1 MIETKEKFYTSRN
14 DRVFKEIFMKEE
26 NKDILKSLLESILK
40 LKISDIKFLNLE
52 RNVDNIKVR
61 RKHFDLFLDTDIGK
75 VQVEVNAQSQK
86 YIHPRNAAFI
96 FDIYSH
102 EVKKGEDYTEKSL
115 VVQINLSYKI
125 NNEEMI
131 REYKIRDK
139 HNNEFIKNFIIY
151 DIILQEKRSEINVT
165 INKGNFCNYGWFF
178 IINCLRVNLN
188 SSFEEDESRTKNK
201 HICR

>member
-26 NKDILKSLLESILK
+26 NKDILKSLLESILN

-75 VQVEVNAQSQK
+75 VQVEVKAQSQK

-96 FDIYSH
+96 FDIYFH
-102 EVKKGEDYTEKSL
+102 EVKR
-115 VVQINLSYKI
+115 IN
-125 NNEEMI
+125 
-131 REYKIRDK
+131 
-139 HNNEFIKNFIIY
+139 
-151 DIILQEKRSEINVT
+151 
-165 INKGNFCNYGWFF
+165 
-178 IINCLRVNLN
+178 
-188 SSFEEDESRTKNK
+188 
-201 HICR
+201 

>member
-75 VQVEVNAQSQK
+75 VQVEVNAQSQNTFIQEMQLLFLI
-86 YIHPRNAAFI
+86 YIPM
-96 FDIYSH
+96 
-102 EVKKGEDYTEKSL
+102 K
-115 VVQINLSYKI
+115 
-125 NNEEMI
+125 
-131 REYKIRDK
+131 
-139 HNNEFIKNFIIY
+139 
-151 DIILQEKRSEINVT
+151 
-165 INKGNFCNYGWFF
+165 
-178 IINCLRVNLN
+178 
-188 SSFEEDESRTKNK
+188 
-201 HICR
+201 

>member
-75 VQVEVNAQSQK
+75 V
-86 YIHPRNAAFI
+86 
-96 FDIYSH
+96 
-102 EVKKGEDYTEKSL
+102 
-115 VVQINLSYKI
+115 
-125 NNEEMI
+125 
-131 REYKIRDK
+131 
-139 HNNEFIKNFIIY
+139 
-151 DIILQEKRSEINVT
+151 
-165 INKGNFCNYGWFF
+165 
-178 IINCLRVNLN
+178 
-188 SSFEEDESRTKNK
+188 
-201 HICR
+201 

>member
-75 VQVEVNAQSQK
+75 VQVEVNAQS
-86 YIHPRNAAFI
+86 
-96 FDIYSH
+96 
-102 EVKKGEDYTEKSL
+102 
-115 VVQINLSYKI
+115 
-125 NNEEMI
+125 
-131 REYKIRDK
+131 
-139 HNNEFIKNFIIY
+139 
-151 DIILQEKRSEINVT
+151 
-165 INKGNFCNYGWFF
+165 
-178 IINCLRVNLN
+178 
-188 SSFEEDESRTKNK
+188 
-201 HICR
+201 